1 MATPPQPFKAE
12 YAKSNRSTCKSCQSI
27 IVKDSFRIARV
38 VPATQFEGYMT
49 VWNHASCIFKKKGQI
64 KSLEDIEGL
73 DNLRWDDQQKIR
85 AYVENSAPSD
95 GGDSA
100 KGVADGDYAIEAA
113 KSSRAAC
120 KSCNEKIEKGQV
132 RVSTMVTSE
141 SSKFRGKVPAW
152 RHAKCFFEL
161 NWWKEPL
168 EEFPGWEELSIED
181 QKTVQELV
189 NPGSLKGKNAVNTKE
204 IPKQKGTKRKGK
216 EQDESAAT
224 SGQQKRGRKSEVQQ
238 EIEKAKS
245 ATGKQKGIE
254 RAKSTTDK
262 QKGTNYDKQLET
274 QSKALWSIKDELK
287 KNVDTNELRMMLEEN
302 GQETSGSEYDLRERC
317 ADGML
322 FGALGPCPTCNGP
335 IEIHGGQYRCRGNL
349 SEWSKCTYTTRS
361 PERLQGKWKIPED
374 SDNSY
379 LKKWFKSQKAK
390 KEKRLF
396 STKLPSAE
404 NRSENSE
411 KEKLEGKVQGS
422 ALEGLKV
429 AIIGKEIQAKWKR
442 LIQDVGGQLLKEM
455 TPEVDCVVTSEL
467 ELVLEDNKANFQ
479 SALGLRIP
487 IVKEDFL
494 VDCFDRGGLVPV
506 NQYVLE
512 TVGKFS
518 STKKVKV
525 KGRSAVHEDS
535 ELQDVGHILEDGNT
549 IYNTTLSLSDL
560 STGVNSYYVLQ
571 IIEHDNKD
579 IHHLF
584 RRWGRVGNS
593 KIGGSKCDKMS
604 KSGSIRE
611 FKKLFREKTGNEWE
625 AWQSKVNFHKQ
636 PNRFYPIEID
646 YGTAESSN
654 IGRPLGTKSKL
665 HPRVVSLMKMLFDIE
680 TYKAAMME
688 FEINMSEMPLGKLS
702 KRNIEQAFQVL
713 TEVQNVLGNDDL
725 DKRDRLLIDAS
736 NRFFTL
742 VPHVHPRIISDEDCL
757 KSKIDMLEALR
768 DIEVAAKL
776 IGSTGGDDDE
786 DPLDINYRKL
796 CCGIVP
802 VPHDSDDF
810 GLVKKYLENTHAPT
824 HKEWSLELEDV
835 FTVLREGEEDAFVSK
850 KPLGNR
856 MLLWHGSRTTNY
868 VGILSQGLRIAPPEA
883 PVTGYMF
890 GKGVYFADLV
900 SKSAQYC
907 YTSKNSPIGL
917 MLLSEV
923 ALGEM
928 HELKA
933 AQYMEKPPPGKH
945 STKGLGRNIPMEDEY
960 QTWGDEVT
968 VPCGRPVASGVS
980 NTNLLYNEYIVYDTA
995 QINLRFLLKVRF
1007 QHKGLQNACWGVFC
1021 SILQSEQLLA

>member
-1 MATPPQPFKAE
+1 MAAPPQPFKAE
-12 YAKSNRSTCKSCQSI
+12 YAKSNRSTCKSCQTNIS
-27 IVKDSFRIARV
+27 KDSFRIAKV
-38 VPATQFEGYMT
+38 VPATQFEGYMP

-73 DNLRWDDQQKIR
+73 DSLRWEDQQKVRTYI
-85 AYVENSAPSD
+85 ENTAPSEA
-95 GGDSA
+95 GKPA
-100 KGVADGDYAIEAA
+100 KEKADGEYAIEIA

-161 NWWKEPL
+161 NWWEEPP
-168 EEFPGWEELSIED
+168 EELPGWEDLSIED

-189 NPGSLKGKNAVNTKE
+189 NPGSSKVKNAVKSGENT
-204 IPKQKGTKRKGK
+204 KQKGTKRKGDK
-216 EQDESAAT
+216 EQDEPLAT
-224 SGQQKRGRKSEVQQ
+224 GGQKKRGRKGEAQLDT
-238 EIEKAKS
+238 EIVKLAAE
-245 ATGKQKGIE
+245 TQKNNNHE
-254 RAKSTTDK
+254 
-262 QKGTNYDKQLET
+262 KQLEI
-274 QSKALWSIKDELK
+274 QSKTLWSIKDELK
-287 KNVDTNELRMMLEEN
+287 KNVDTSELRMMLEEN
-302 GQETSGSEYDLRERC
+302 GQDSSGSEYDLRERC

-335 IEIHGGQYRCRGNL
+335 LEFHGGQYRCRGNL

-361 PERLQGKWKIPED
+361 PERIKGKWKIPED

-379 LKKWFKSQKAK
+379 LKKWFKSQKVK

-396 STKLPSAE
+396 STKLPTAE
-404 NRSENSE
+404 NRPDASA
-411 KEKLEGKVQGS
+411 KKKVEGKTQGS

-429 AIIGKEIQAKWKR
+429 AIVGKDIQAKWKR
-442 LIQDVGGQLLKEM
+442 LIHDVGGQLLKEM
-455 TPEVDCVVTSEL
+455 TPEVDCVITSEVEL
-467 ELVLEDNKANFQ
+467 EVEDNKDKFH

-494 VDCFDRGGLVPV
+494 RDCFNRGGLVSV
-506 NQYVLE
+506 DQYVLE
-512 TVGKFS
+512 TAGKLL

-535 ELQDVGHILEDGNT
+535 GLQDVGHILEDGNT

-560 STGVNSYYVLQ
+560 STGVNSYYILQ
-571 IIEHDNKD
+571 IIEHDSKN
-579 IHHLF
+579 IHHVF

-593 KIGGSKCDKMS
+593 KIGGSKCDELS
-604 KSGSIRE
+604 KSAAIRE
-611 FKKLFREKTGNEWE
+611 FKKLFREKTGNDWE
-625 AWQSKVNFHKQ
+625 AWQSKMNFRKQ

-646 YGTAESSN
+646 YGIGESSKV
-654 IGRPLGTKSKL
+654 GKPLGTNSKL
-665 HPRVVSLMKMLFDIE
+665 HPRVVNLMKMLFDIE

-702 KRNIEQAFQVL
+702 KQSIEQAFQVL
-713 TEVQNVLGNDDL
+713 TEVQNILRNDDL
-725 DKRDRLLIDAS
+725 DKKDSLLIDAS
-736 NRFFTL
+736 NRFFTF
-742 VPHVHPRIISDEDCL
+742 VPHVHPRIISDEETL
-757 KSKIDMLEALR
+757 KSKIGMLEALR

-776 IGSTGGDDDE
+776 IGSTGEDDDE
-786 DPLDINYRKL
+786 DPLDINYQKL
-796 CCGIVP
+796 HCGIVP

-835 FTVLREGEEDAFVSK
+835 FTVAREGEEDAFLSK

-923 ALGEM
+923 ALGGM

-945 STKGLGRNIPMEDEY
+945 STKGLGKNKPLEEEFE
-960 QTWGDEVT
+960 TWGDQVT
-968 VPCGRPVASGVS
+968 VPCGRPVAAAVS

-1007 QHKGLQNACWGVFC
+1007 KHKGRC
-1021 SILQSEQLLA
+1021 

>member
-1 MATPPQPFKAE
+1 MAAPPPQPFRVE

-27 IVKDSFRIARV
+27 ITKDSFRIARV
-38 VPATQFEGYMT
+38 VPATQFEGYMP
-49 VWNHASCIFKKKGQI
+49 VWNHATCIFKKLGQI

-73 DNLRWDDQQKIR
+73 DNLRWEDHQKVR
-85 AYVENSAPSD
+85 AYVENTAPSD
-95 GGDSA
+95 GGQSA
-100 KGVADGDYAIEAA
+100 NEVVDGEFAIESA

-120 KSCNEKIEKGQV
+120 KSCSEKIEKGQV

-141 SSKFRGKVPAW
+141 GSKFRGKVPAW

-168 EEFPGWEELSIED
+168 EELPGWEELSIKD

-189 NPGSLKGKNAVNTKE
+189 NPGAPVAKNVVSLKET
-204 IPKQKGTKRKGK
+204 PKHKGTKRKGK
-216 EQDESAAT
+216 EQDEQSAT
-224 SGQQKRGRKSEVQQ
+224 GGQIKRGRKKEVQL
-238 EIEKAKS
+238 EPENVKLVP
-245 ATGKQKGIE
+245 
-254 RAKSTTDK
+254 DK
-262 QKGTNYDKQLET
+262 QKGNDNIKQLEI
-274 QSKALWSIKDELK
+274 QSKALWTIKDELK
-287 KNVDTNELRMMLEEN
+287 KNVDTSELREMLEEN
-302 GQETSGSEYDLRERC
+302 GQDTSGSEYDLRERC

-322 FGALGPCPTCNGP
+322 FGALGPCPTCSGP
-335 IEIHGGQYRCRGNL
+335 LEFHGGQYRCRGNL

-379 LKKWFKSQKAK
+379 LKKWYKSQKVK

-396 STKLPSAE
+396 STELPRAE
-404 NRSENSE
+404 KRSENSE
-411 KEKLEGKVQGS
+411 KKKLEGKAQGS

-429 AIIGKEIQAKWKR
+429 AIVGKEIQAKWKR
-442 LIQDVGGQLLKEM
+442 LIRDVGGQLLKEI
-455 TPEVDCVVTSEL
+455 TPEVDCVVTSEV
-467 ELVLEDNKANFQ
+467 ELVVEDNKGHFQ

-487 IVKEDFL
+487 IVKENFL
-494 VDCFDRGGLVPV
+494 IDCFDRGGLVPV
-506 NQYVLE
+506 NQYVME
-512 TVGKFS
+512 TAGKFS

-535 ELQDVGHILEDGNT
+535 GLEDVGHILEDGNT

-571 IIEHDNKD
+571 IIEHDGKD

-604 KSGSIRE
+604 KSGAIRE

-625 AWQSKVNFHKQ
+625 AWQSKVNFYKQ

-646 YGTAESSN
+646 YGVSGTSSN
-654 IGRPLGTKSKL
+654 VGKPLGTKSKL
-665 HPRVVSLMKMLFDIE
+665 HPRVVNLMKMLFDIE

-713 TEVQNVLGNDDL
+713 TDVQNVLKNNDI
-725 DKRDRLLIDAS
+725 DKKDGLLIDAS

-742 VPHVHPRIISDEDCL
+742 VPHVHPRIISDEDSL
-757 KSKIDMLEALR
+757 KSKIGMLEALR

-776 IGSTGGDDDE
+776 IGSTEEDDDE
-786 DPLDINYRKL
+786 DPLDINYQKL
-796 CCGIVP
+796 HCGIVP

-835 FTVLREGEEDAFVSK
+835 FTVLREGEEDAYVSK

-868 VGILSQGLRIAPPEA
+868 VGILSQGLRVAPPEA

-923 ALGEM
+923 ALGKM

-933 AQYMEKPPPGKH
+933 AQYMEKPPRGKH
-945 STKGLGRNIPMEDEY
+945 STKGLGQNKPLEEDF
-960 QTWGDEVT
+960 QAWGDQVT
-968 VPCGRPVASGVS
+968 VPCGRPVASGIS

-1007 QHKGLQNACWGVFC
+1007 QHK
-1021 SILQSEQLLA
+1021 SRY